1 VQASKVAGSVHLA
14 GQRNDVATWYRAADF
29 YVISSINEGLSN
41 TMIEALASGLP
52 VISTR
57 VSGSSILVESPAAGL
72 LVDVGD
78 AQGLADAMRWL
89 LSDEPTRMRLGANA
103 RLTFEAC
110 FSLKTLSERMILLY
124 EGLHN
129 RNEQRATA

>member
-1 VQASKVAGSVHLA
+1 VGDGPDRDQVHARAQAPDLAGSVHLA
-14 GQRNDVATWYRAADF
+14 GQCCDVATWYRAADL

-72 LVDVGD
+72 VVDVGNVT
-78 AQGLADAMRWL
+78 ALAAAIETPR
-89 LSDEPTRMRLGANA
+89 TNR
-103 RLTFEAC
+103 
-110 FSLKTLSERMILLY
+110 SEC
-124 EGLHN
+124 N
-129 RNEQRATA
+129 